1 MSKLPVIS
9 GGETI
14 KALYKNGF
22 TIKRRKSSHVL
33 LKKNDDVPVTV
44 PLHREL
50 DRGTLKAIIHQVGKT
65 KKEFLKYLC

>member
-1 MSKLPVIS
+1 MSKLPVVS

-22 TIKRRKSSHVL
+22 KVKRKRGSHVL
-33 LKKNDDVPVTV
+33 LKKDNIRVTV

-50 DRGTLKAIIHQVGKT
+50 DRGTLRDIINQAGKAKE
-65 KKEFLKYLC
+65 EFLKNVS